1 MAPSNGDELAR
12 MVATAANINDRP
24 SAIRYPRGE
33 SVLNIDLENIEPL
46 EIGKGRIVEKGS
58 VVAVLCYGTILENAL
73 KASRILEEN
82 HSIKITI
89 ADARFAKPLDQE
101 LIFDL
106 AQTHQFLITIEDGVS
121 GGFGGAVM
129 QLLSVNGYLE
139 KSNFKFRQLFMKDE
153 FIEQNNVNVM
163 QDQAGIGVAD
173 IVNLVTN
180 F

>member
-1 MAPSNGDELAR
+1 M
-12 MVATAANINDRP
+12 
-24 SAIRYPRGE
+24 
-33 SVLNIDLENIEPL
+33 
-46 EIGKGRIVEKGS
+46 
-58 VVAVLCYGTILENAL
+58 
-73 KASRILEEN
+73 
-82 HSIKITI
+82 
-89 ADARFAKPLDQE
+89 
-101 LIFDL
+101 
-106 AQTHQFLITIEDGVS
+106 AQTHQFLITIEDGAS

-153 FIEQNNVNVM
+153 FIEQNNVNAM